1 MPPSAYDDRDRRRSR
16 SRDRSAAAPT
26 VGPTYK
32 HEPYEL
38 GWMEECYKRV
48 SQDSSKSEDFL
59 AMVRKQDRLC

>member
-16 SRDRSAAAPT
+16 SRDRSAMPA